1 MLAPENVAVPAVV
14 LLTPPVPASTA
25 LTVPDCMSNVA
36 VDDSVP
42 FWMVPPACNETPPFC
57 VCVVP
62 PRSRI
67 AVAPFTVTAFVIAP
81 SVPAPVSASV
91 PLVMLVLPV

>member
-1 MLAPENVAVPAVV
+1 VPVPD
-14 LLTPPVPASTA
+14 LTRAPVPASAA

-62 PRSRI
+62 PRLRI
-67 AVAPFTVTAFVIAP
+67 AVAPFTVTECVIAP
-81 SVPAPVSASV
+81 SVPALVSASV